1 MHIKKS
7 LINENLPQSKTKYFI
22 LVLIIIDFSLIAG
35 CAVQP
40 TINSPLYSELEGKW
54 SWKQDPWHGY
64 FVLNRSGNSYTGT
77 LDDVFEGTYG
87 DVIKDVELSKNNIK
101 FTRDG
106 KFGIQHWQGTL
117 KVEDGLL
124 KIVDGQWTK
133 GGGFSGSFYAEKTD

>member
-1 MHIKKS
+1 MHAGKHFTS
-7 LINENLPQSKTKYFI
+7 NNSHLIFVVILLPI
-22 LVLIIIDFSLIAG
+22 LVG

-40 TINSPLYSELEGKW
+40 TINSALYSELEGKW
-54 SWKQDPWHGY
+54 SWKQDPWHGF
-64 FVLNRSGNSYTGT
+64 FVLKKTGNSYTGT

-87 DVIKDVELSKNNIK
+87 DLITDVELSENNIK

-106 KFGIQHWQGTL
+106 KFGIQYWQGTL

-133 GGGFSGSFYAEKTD
+133 GGGFSGSFTAEKTDRF